1 VSNKKKQLSNPVSTG
16 GGGGHFEAHIQASFV
31 ALMLTGG
38 HAPCLPCWPIVEIN
52 LQGKIDGFETDDVI
66 VFVEN
71 SISGERRKLLGQV
84 KRSISITQGSTVL
97 SEVIQAAW
105 NDFNNSHVFTK
116 DKDIIALITRP
127 LNKTDFDNVQWL
139 LSQSRHTKDADE
151 FYRHVGQTNFSPS
164 KSLEK
169 LNVIQYHLK
178 IANNNL
184 DVSRDE
190 VYCFLKHFH
199 LLGYDLGEEVGVVL
213 SLLHSHISQFHQQ
226 HPKWVWYQIV
236 DIVQTWNQNA
246 GTITLENLPEDL
258 REIFRQPVLSRIP
271 IELTKPPDET
281 VVQTNWIQDLYAAD
295 LALINTIGAWH
306 ENNEADLAIISK
318 ITNQS
323 YSVWIQKVREIL
335 NFPDSPFILKNGL
348 WIIRERT
355 EFWDLLSLHLFDTN
369 LDTFKKCAVE
379 VLTERDPSF
388 ELPLE
393 ERYLAIIHGKKL
405 LHSVDLRKGIASG
418 LAMLGS
424 RNHKLI
430 HCSQGKAESTVI
442 LAIREIFTDADWMLW
457 SSLNN
462 LLPMLAEAAPNEF
475 LNAVEHALSQ
485 SPCPF
490 NELFPQK
497 GNDYMSTNYL
507 IGLLWS
513 LEKLAWDQEYLVR
526 VCIILGELSYSDSD
540 NQWQNQPANSLLKIL
555 LPWYPQ
561 TTAPIEKCQVA
572 VKTLCEERPEN
583 AWKLLLNLLPS
594 QHQMTSGTSKPI
606 WRNPIAED
614 WKRDITSQEYW
625 DQVSCYAELAI
636 SMAGSDCVKL
646 GELIDCFDQLPDP
659 YFDRLREV
667 LQSDNILNLS
677 EPERLYL
684 YDRLREFTS
693 KHRKFKDA
701 KWALKDE
708 LLSPLE
714 QVTLQLSPSNP
725 FYLYQYLFSNRSFDP
740 YEEIDNHQE
749 QQKKLDEH
757 YQQAISEVFQQGGVE
772 SVIKFAEAVEYP
784 DRVGYALGSIA
795 DREIDRVLLPA
806 YLGTENRKLSTFVS
820 GYIWRCR
827 YINGWLWA
835 DELDKSGWHSKQVV
849 QLLCS
854 LPFTQET
861 WNRASEWLGDRQGE
875 YWLKTNVDIHQ
886 ADGDL
891 GLVLDRLIEYKRP
904 RAAIDCLSAVLGKEK
919 SLDIPR
925 CVKALL
931 AAVSSPEPL
940 SSMDWYHTTK
950 MIKAL
955 QDNPEVNPDD
965 LFNIEWAYLP
975 LLDRDRGSAPKL
987 LESRLASDPELFCE
1001 VIQLIYRSKKADV
1014 NTSKVSEQSK
1024 DIATNAWRLLEEWH
1038 IIPGVQ
1044 ADGSFDEVHFSNWLQ
1059 KVKEICTES
1068 GHLDVALIQVGQVL
1082 IHCPPDSDLLWIDRA
1097 VAKALNAKDAEVMR
1111 SGFSTGLF
1119 NSRGIYHVD
1128 PSGQAE
1134 RKLAAVYRQKAE
1146 DVENAGYQRLAV
1158 TLRGISKSYDRDAED
1173 PRHFE

>member
-1 VSNKKKQLSNPVSTG
+1 MTNKKKQLSNPVSTG

-38 HAPCLPCWPIVEIN
+38 HAPCLPCWPIVEIK

-84 KRSISITQGSTVL
+84 KRSISITQGNTVL

-105 NDFNNSHVFTK
+105 NDFNNSHIFTK

-184 DVSRDE
+184 DVSKDE

-226 HPKWVWYQIV
+226 RPEWVWSQIV

-258 REIFRQPVLSRIP
+258 REIFRQPVLSYIP

-281 VVQTNWIQDLYAAD
+281 VVQTNGVQDLYAPD

-306 ENNEADLAIISK
+306 EKNEADLAVISK

-323 YSVWIQKVREIL
+323 SSIWVQKVREIL
-335 NFPDSPFILKNGL
+335 NLSDSPFILKNGL
-348 WIIRERT
+348 WMIRERT
-355 EFWDLLSLHLFDTN
+355 ELWELLSSHLFDTN
-369 LDTFKKCAVE
+369 LDIFKECAVE
-379 VLTERDPSF
+379 VLTERNSSF
-388 ELPLE
+388 ELPFE

-405 LHSVDLRKGIASG
+405 LHSVDLRKGIAGG

-424 RNHKLI
+424 RHHNLI

-457 SSLNN
+457 GSLNS
-462 LLPMLAEAAPNEF
+462 LLPVLAEAAPNEF

-497 GNDYMSTNYL
+497 DNNYMSTNYL
-507 IGLLWS
+507 TGLLWS
-513 LEKLAWDQEYLVR
+513 LEELAWDQEYLVR
-526 VCIILGELSYSDSD
+526 VCVILGELSYRDSG

-555 LPWYPQ
+555 LPWHPQ
-561 TTAPIEKCQVA
+561 TTAPIKKCQVA
-572 VKTLCEERPEN
+572 VKTLCEERPEI
-583 AWKLLLNLLPS
+583 AWRLLLSLLPS
-594 QHQMTSGTSKPI
+594 QHQTTFGTSKPI

-625 DQVSCYAELAI
+625 EQVSCYAELAI
-636 SMAGSDCVKL
+636 LMAGFDCNKL
-646 GELIDCFDQLPDP
+646 GELIDRFDRLPNP

-667 LQSDNILNLS
+667 LQSDDILNLP

-693 KHRKFKDA
+693 KHQKFKTA
-701 KWALKDE
+701 KWALTDE

-714 QVTLQLSPSNP
+714 QVVLQLSPSNP
-725 FYLYQYLFSNRSFDP
+725 FYLHQYLFSNRSFDL
-740 YEEIDNHQE
+740 YEEIDNYQE
-749 QQKKLDEH
+749 QQKKLDE
-757 YQQAISEVFQQGGVE
+757 YSQQAINEILEQGGVE
-772 SVIKFAEAVEYP
+772 LVIKFAETIEYP

-795 DREIDRVLLPA
+795 DREIDRVLLPV
-806 YLGTENRKLSTFVS
+806 YLGTENRNLSTFVS
-820 GYIWRCR
+820 GYIWSRR

-835 DELDKSGWHSKQVV
+835 DELDKSGWDSGQIV

-861 WNRASEWLGDRQGE
+861 WNRASEWLGDKQGD
-875 YWLKTNVDIHQ
+875 YWLKTNVGIHQ

-891 GLVLDRLIEYKRP
+891 GLAIDRLIEYKRP
-904 RAAIDCLSAVLGKEK
+904 RAAIDCLSAVLGREK

-940 SSMDWYHTTK
+940 SSMGWYHTTE

-955 QDNPEVNPDD
+955 QDSPEVDPED
-965 LFNIEWAYLP
+965 LFHIEWVYLP
-975 LLDRDRGSAPKL
+975 LLDRNRGSAPKL

-1001 VIQLIYRSKKADV
+1001 VIQLIYRSKKVDV
-1014 NTSKVSEQSK
+1014 DTSKVSEQSK
-1024 DIATNAWRLLEEWH
+1024 NIATNAWRLLEEWH
-1038 IIPGVQ
+1038 ITPGVQ
-1044 ADGSFDEVHFSNWLQ
+1044 ADGSFDKVHFSSWLQ

-1068 GHLDVALIQVGQVL
+1068 GHLDVALIQVGEVL
-1082 IHCPPDSDLLWIDRA
+1082 IHCPPDPDLLWIDRD
-1097 VAKALNAKDAEVMR
+1097 VAKALNAQDAEVMR

-1134 RKLAAVYRQKAE
+1134 RELATVYRQKAE
-1146 DVENAGYQRLAV
+1146 DVENAGYHRLAV
-1158 TLRGISKSYDRDAED
+1158 TLRDISKSYDRDAED
-1173 PRHFE
+1173 PRHLG

>member
-1 VSNKKKQLSNPVSTG
+1 MSNKKKQLSNPVSTG

-66 VFVEN
+66 VVVEN
-71 SISGERRKLLGQV
+71 SISRERRKLLGQV
-84 KRSISITQGSTVL
+84 KRSISITQGNPVL

-139 LSQSRHTKDADE
+139 LSQSRHTKNADE
-151 FYRHVGQTNFSPS
+151 FYRHVEQTNFSPS

-178 IANNNL
+178 VANNNL
-184 DVSRDE
+184 DVSEDE

-226 HPKWVWYQIV
+226 HPERVWSQIV

-246 GTITLENLPEDL
+246 GTITLENLPKDL
-258 REIFRQPVLSRIP
+258 REIFRQPVLSYIP
-271 IELTKPPDET
+271 IELTKTPDET
-281 VVQTNWIQDLYAAD
+281 VVQTNWVQDLYAAD
-295 LALINTIGAWH
+295 LALINMIGAWH
-306 ENNEADLAIISK
+306 EKNGADLAVISI
-318 ITNQS
+318 ITNQNHS
-323 YSVWIQKVREIL
+323 TWVQKTREIL
-335 NFPDSPFILKNGL
+335 NLPNSPFILKNGL
-348 WIIRERT
+348 WMIRERT
-355 EFWDLLSLHLFDTN
+355 EFWNLLSLHLFDIN
-369 LDTFKKCAVE
+369 LETFKKCAVE

-388 ELPLE
+388 KLPLE
-393 ERYLAIIHGKKL
+393 ERYLASIYGEKL
-405 LHSVDLRKGIASG
+405 LHSLDLRKGIADG

-424 RNHKLI
+424 HHQNLI
-430 HCSQGKAESTVI
+430 RCSQGKAEHTVI
-442 LAIREIFTDADWMLW
+442 LAIKEIFTDADWMLW
-457 SSLNN
+457 GSLSSL
-462 LLPMLAEAAPNEF
+462 LSVLAEAAPNEF
-475 LNAVEHALSQ
+475 LNAVEKALSQ

-490 NELFPQK
+490 DELLRQK
-497 GNDYMSTNYL
+497 GNDYMSINYL
-507 IGLLWS
+507 TGLIWS

-526 VCIILGELSYSDSD
+526 VCVILGELSDRD
-540 NQWQNQPANSLLKIL
+540 FGGQWQNQPANSLLKIL
-555 LPWYPQ
+555 LPWHPQ
-561 TTAPIEKCQVA
+561 TTASIEKCQVA
-572 VKTLCEERPEN
+572 VKTLCEERPEI

-594 QHQMTSGTSKPI
+594 QHQMTSATSKPI

-636 SMAGSDCVKL
+636 SMAGSDCAKL
-646 GELIDCFDQLPDP
+646 SELIDRFDQLPNP

-667 LQSDNILNLS
+667 LQSDDILNLP
-677 EPERLYL
+677 EPERLHL
-684 YDRLREFTS
+684 YDRLQGFIS
-693 KHRKFKDA
+693 KHQKFKDA

-714 QVTLQLSPSNP
+714 RVALQLSPSNP
-725 FYLYQYLFSNRSFDP
+725 FYLYQYLFSNRSFGL
-740 YEEIDNHQE
+740 YEEIDDYEE
-749 QQKKLDEH
+749 QRKKLDEH
-757 YQQAISEVFQQGGVE
+757 SQQAINEIFKQGGVE
-772 SVIKFAEAVEYP
+772 LVIKFAEAVEYP
-784 DRVGYALGSIA
+784 DRVGYALGSTA
-795 DREIDRVLLPA
+795 NREIDRVLLPA
-806 YLGTENRKLSTFVS
+806 YLGTENPKLSTFVS
-820 GYIWRCR
+820 GYIWSRR
-827 YINGWLWA
+827 YISGWLWA
-835 DELDKSGWHSKQVV
+835 DELDKSGWNSGQTV
-849 QLLCS
+849 QLLCF

-861 WNRASEWLGDRQGE
+861 WNRASEWLGDKQGE
-875 YWLKTNVDIHQ
+875 YWLKTNVGIHQ
-886 ADGDL
+886 ADCDL
-891 GLVLDRLIEYKRP
+891 GLAIDRLIEYKRP
-904 RAAIDCLSAVLGKEK
+904 RAAIDCLSAVLGREEL
-919 SLDIPR
+919 LDIPR

-955 QDNPEVNPDD
+955 QDSPEVDPDD
-965 LFNIEWAYLP
+965 LFHIEWAYLP

-1001 VIQLIYRSKKADV
+1001 VIRLIYRSKKADV
-1014 NTSKVSEQSK
+1014 NTSKVPEQSK
-1024 DIATNAWRLLEEWH
+1024 NIAINAWRLLKEWH
-1038 IIPGVQ
+1038 ITPGVQ
-1044 ADGSFDEVHFSNWLQ
+1044 ADGSFDKVHFSSWLR
-1059 KVKEICTES
+1059 KVKEICKES
-1068 GHLDVALIQVGQVL
+1068 GHLDVAFIQVGEVL
-1082 IHCPPDSDLLWIDRA
+1082 IHCPSDLDLWIDRA

-1119 NSRGIYHVD
+1119 NSRGFYHVD

-1134 RKLAAVYRQKAE
+1134 RELAAVYRQKAE
-1146 DVENAGYQRLAV
+1146 DVENAGYHRLAV
-1158 TLRGISKSYDRDAED
+1158 TLRDISKSYDRDAED
-1173 PRHFE
+1173 PRHLE